1 MRNQMFLTVA
11 GREFGRRRGG
21 LLGVLFL
28 LLVLMASF
36 VSVAGAA
43 SVTASP
49 LGDVSRHEA
58 FTGQVRHAHAVDQ
71 PGRRAAMV
79 GALGIGADGELR
91 LRSGGSGVLTVSL
104 ARQVGTP
111 VRVAGQRVRIAVPRQ
126 YRAGSVKAAGWNCR
140 KRGTAVVC
148 GAARSVPAG
157 SLGPIEI
164 GLRAAGAGK
173 ATIAVDAT
181 WRQRHRRYS
190 TSGTARFRVRA
201 PMKLRAAPSATSV
214 LSPAPGLPAAP
225 IVLRAHLGRSAKGLP
240 VSYRWRQVCRG
251 RCARVDWLTPT
262 SGQASER
269 LATAQVRVPRVKRAT
284 RLRFAITARS
294 WRGTATATTSVLVRP
309 QANVRLR
316 SPKRLRLAH
325 PKRHRGAGAKADQQ
339 VTRALA
345 SVGTLGDAPA
355 TGARF
360 GEAADH
366 RATGGPAPRAEAG
379 FVVAAA
385 RSGGAAGSGSGSA
398 SSGAAAGAA
407 GSRGLVTRD
416 RFAPLDATAIA
427 ADANEDD
434 SFCSLWDD
442 GDEAAFEL
450 ADGTGVALGDATHSG
465 GDCDDDGATIKFTG
479 GTLEASDVVFVDLS
493 GSVTADGLRIRSGA
507 LRRPAGW
514 SDQLPAKLAI
524 ELPEAAA
531 FGAELGDDGWGSLRA
546 RVELDEGLELLP
558 LPAGWYFPKGESVL
572 AFEPLQG
579 VFNLHGV
586 ARAPKGSRG
595 EVRIEGSLEDGTS
608 TATVEAEDLAVLR
621 GTGTNAVALSGKGE
635 VTAEAGP
642 EGGTVSGSVYLATD
656 AGTPVRL
663 AGGVEVEDAVADW
676 DDDGIAL
683 GGKLRVQSK
692 NGSFEAQVDGS
703 FVSTSEWKLE
713 VGQTAPFV
721 LAEGVMLEGVHGLLG
736 RAGEDPFAI
745 ELSGTVAGWEP
756 SPQLSGVSV
765 TGRLTN
771 VCAEDAKNCKAGQV
785 RLAMEVRGKA
795 HVLSQT
801 IPWEGE
807 AEVNLKTM
815 ALRFSAGAKL
825 SEFGPAAL
833 ALTGVELRMTN
844 EGPQWCTAPGASASA
859 AAPGPTATPAASSSK
874 ATDAPEGDAAEP
886 DEAPGEL
893 TAAQELSFSV
903 TGDGR
908 VLSQPFRAQAELAS
922 SGYCLAGTFGEFRPD
937 GLTSAG
943 RPLIDN
949 ARLLYAT
956 RDAEANLAGSTIA
969 VKANQ
974 LRVAGDL
981 NLPVTEL
988 PQNLRDVLGGRNE
1001 LALTIAR
1008 SEGSFSLD
1016 GSATFNFARPIYMI
1030 GDAAHPDEA
1039 RLQARS
1045 AQLAF
1050 EFSSSSGLRLG
1061 LAARAALL
1069 TPANAAKNV
1078 PASTT
1083 PLFVAAGI
1091 DLGKPSVAVSAGVDT
1106 DDPAVKGGTVTN
1118 AFGQPELD
1126 VRKLVVAASLGADTS
1141 FGITA
1146 DATLPSSWTSSLGM
1160 QARAP
1165 TRVVFS
1171 ISQSNPCL
1179 ELAVGSPPPA
1189 DGSANPAPTVMRL
1202 GALSA
1207 SYAQIMVAPTGCRIG
1222 GTVPGTP
1229 ATVLEPGFGLG
1240 FDGQIGTAP
1249 VTFIASM
1256 RLEKLNFALK
1266 TKVRVG
1272 AFDAGPIRFRRTA
1285 LDLDIEAGERRKVDV
1300 AFSGG
1305 LDLGESNIDVDGRFF
1320 ADENRI
1326 SAALKGN
1333 GRLKLGGRTFAEGR
1347 IDAALD
1353 FSRQGG
1359 GWKAGTAKVD
1369 AQTRVLGSSVGLIF
1383 AYQDGTVQNA
1393 AGAFEYAAGAGP
1405 AQLRAGVLFAYAPD
1419 GVSLRGNG
1427 CDVGQLAATG
1437 DKQVLLRLCGGL
1449 TVGSLRRDLQMT
1461 VGLPQRYD
1469 FDLRVPRSEVG
1480 VYVASVYLE
1489 GSLQASL
1496 QLGLEAPRFW
1506 VRDGYARAGGCLKV
1520 VWWSK
1525 CADGINVDFKP
1536 STGRFEGTF
1545 LGFAVSWGSDSW
1557 RVAGAPGAEANE
1569 PQVGPADRVL
1579 LQQAAEVRL
1588 DQKAP
1593 GGGWRRNTYSP
1604 SRGLEVPASAVFDPD
1619 RRQITMLVPLP
1630 STLRGSVPK
1639 PALGYL
1645 LTFGGVAF
1653 DGSRPRTTSAAGGA
1667 RQIAYTSLSVARV
1680 SGGPGGTQSVAVER
1694 GGALTMGGDG
1704 LSLSWGAER
1713 DGPVP
1718 SAAESTL
1725 AGAVPRFV
1733 EDGLPLGVSL
1743 RFGAA
1748 EPSVE
1753 SRAALEKRLG

>member
-1 MRNQMFLTVA
+1 MRNPMFLTV
-11 GREFGRRRGG
+11 GRTDFVLRRAA
-21 LLGVLFL
+21 LLSVLS
-28 LLVLMASF
+28 LVVFASF
-36 VSVAGAA
+36 AAAFSSVARAA
-43 SVTASP
+43 SPSP
-49 LGDVSRHEA
+49 LGDVSRHAA
-58 FTGQVRHAHAVDQ
+58 FTDQARHAHAVDQ
-71 PGRRAAMV
+71 PGRRAAMI

-111 VRVAGQRVRIAVPRQ
+111 VRVADQRVRIAVPRQ
-126 YRAGSVKAAGWNCR
+126 YRAGSVEAPGWNCA
-140 KRGTAVVC
+140 KRRAKIAC
-148 GAARSVPAG
+148 GAQRNVVAG
-157 SLGPIEI
+157 SLGPIQV
-164 GLRAAGAGK
+164 GLRARGSGK
-173 ATIAVDAT
+173 AAIAIDAT
-181 WRQRHRRYS
+181 WRQHRHRYS
-190 TSGTARFRVRA
+190 AADTARFRVRA
-201 PMKLRAAPSATSV
+201 PIEVHAAPSAGSV
-214 LSPAPGLPAAP
+214 LSPAPGLHAAP
-225 IVLRAHLGRSAKGLP
+225 IVLRAHLGRSAEGLP
-240 VSYRWRQVCRG
+240 VTYRWHQVCRG
-251 RCARVDWLTPT
+251 KCPRVDWLTPT
-262 SGQASER
+262 SGEASER
-269 LATAQVRVPRVKRAT
+269 LATAQVRVPRVAHPT
-284 RLRFAITARS
+284 RLRFAVTARS
-294 WRGTATATTSVLVRP
+294 WRGTATATTSVLVHP
-309 QANVRLR
+309 QLNVRLR
-316 SPKRLRLAH
+316 SPKRLHLAK
-325 PKRHRGAGAKADQQ
+325 PQRRRGNGARTHRR
-339 VTRALA
+339 VTDALA
-345 SVGTLGDAPA
+345 AVGTLGDAPVS
-355 TGARF
+355 TPL
-360 GEAADH
+360 H
-366 RATGGPAPRAEAG
+366 RLIPR
-379 FVVAAA
+379 
-385 RSGGAAGSGSGSA
+385 
-398 SSGAAAGAA
+398 SS
-407 GSRGLVTRD
+407 
-416 RFAPLDATAIA
+416 FAPLDRRVATASA
-427 ADANEDD
+427 ADVNDDD
-434 SFCSLWDD
+434 SFCALWDD
-442 GDEAAFEL
+442 GDDAAFEL
-450 ADGTGVALGDATHSG
+450 ADGTAVALGDTTRSG
-465 GDCDDDGATIKFTG
+465 AGCDAENATIKFTG
-479 GTLEASDVVFVDLS
+479 GALESNGIAFVDLA
-493 GSVTADGLRIRSGA
+493 GTVTADGLRIRSGA
-507 LRRPAGW
+507 LQRPAGW
-514 SDQLPAKLAI
+514 SDQLPAKLSI

-531 FGAELGDDGWGSLRA
+531 FGAELGEEGWGSLRA
-546 RVELDEGLELLP
+546 RIELDEGLELLP
-558 LPAGWYFPKGESVL
+558 LPAGWHFPKGESIL

-579 VFNLHGV
+579 VFDLHGI

-595 EVRIEGSLEDGTS
+595 EVRIEGSLADGTS
-608 TATVEAEDLAVLR
+608 TATIEAEDLAVLR
-621 GTGTNAVALSGKGE
+621 GTGTNAVTLSGKGE
-635 VTAEAGP
+635 VSAEAGP
-642 EGGTVSGSVYLATD
+642 EGGTVSGSVHLATE

-676 DDDGIAL
+676 DEDGIAL

-692 NGSFEAQVDGS
+692 NGPFEAQVDGS

-713 VGQTAPFV
+713 VGQTAPFA
-721 LAEGVMLEGVHGLLG
+721 LAEGVTLNGVHGLLG
-736 RAGEDPFAI
+736 RTGEDPFAI
-745 ELSGTVAGWEP
+745 DLTGTVEGWEP
-756 SPQLSGVSV
+756 SPQLSGVNV

-771 VCAEDAKNCKAGQV
+771 VCAEDAKSCKAGQV
-785 RLAMEVRGKA
+785 RLAMEVHGKA

-815 ALRFSAGAKL
+815 ALRFSAGAEL
-825 SEFGPAAL
+825 SEFGPEAL
-833 ALTGVELRMTN
+833 SLTSVQLRMTN
-844 EGPQWCTAPGASASA
+844 DGPQWCKAPGASASS
-859 AAPGPTATPAASSSK
+859 ATPAPE
-874 ATDAPEGDAAEP
+874 APEGEGAKAE
-886 DEAPGEL
+886 ESGGEL

-908 VLSQPFRAQAELAS
+908 VLGQPFRAQAELAA

-937 GLTSAG
+937 GLTSDG

-956 RDAEANLAGSTIA
+956 RDAEATLAGSTIA

-981 NLPVTEL
+981 NLPVSEL
-988 PQNLRDVLGGRNE
+988 PQSLRDVLGGRNE

-1008 SEGSFSLD
+1008 SEGSFSLT

-1061 LAARAALL
+1061 LSGRAALL
-1069 TPANAAKNV
+1069 TPANAAKGI

-1106 DDPAVKGGTVTN
+1106 EDPGIKGGTVTN

-1126 VRKLVVAASLGADTS
+1126 VRKMVVAASLGADTS

-1146 DATLPSSWTSSLGM
+1146 DATLPGSWTSSLGM
-1160 QARAP
+1160 QSRAP

-1189 DGSANPAPTVMRL
+1189 DGSTNPAPTVIKL

-1272 AFDAGPIRFRRTA
+1272 AFDAGPVRFRRTS
-1285 LDLDIEAGERRKVDV
+1285 LDLDIEAGERRKVDI

-1359 GWKAGTAKVD
+1359 GWKAGSARVD
-1369 AQTRVLGSSVGLIF
+1369 AQTTVLGSSVGVIF

-1419 GVSLRGNG
+1419 GVSLRGDG
-1427 CDVGQLAATG
+1427 CNVGQLAASG

-1469 FDLRVPRSEVG
+1469 FDLRIPRTEVG
-1480 VYVASVYLE
+1480 IYVASVYFE
-1489 GSLQASL
+1489 GALQASL

-1506 VRDGYARAGGCLKV
+1506 VRDGYARAGGCVKV

-1525 CADGINVDFKP
+1525 CADGVSVDFKP
-1536 STGRFEGTF
+1536 STGRFEGYF
-1545 LGFAVSWGSDSW
+1545 LGFPVSWGSDSW
-1557 RVAGAPGAEANE
+1557 RVAGAPGAEAGE
-1569 PQVGPADRVL
+1569 PQVGPGDRVF
-1579 LQQAAEVRL
+1579 LQNASEVRI

-1593 GGGWRRNTYSP
+1593 GGAWRRNAYSP
-1604 SRGLEVPASAVFDPD
+1604 SRGLELPASAVFDPD

-1630 STLRGSVPK
+1630 SSLRGSVPK

-1645 LTFGGVAF
+1645 LSFDGVAY
-1653 DGSRPRTTSAAGGA
+1653 DGSRPRTSAAGGE
-1667 RQIAYTSLSVARV
+1667 RQIAYTSVSVARV
-1680 SGGPGGTQSVAVER
+1680 SGGPAGTQSVNLER
-1694 GGALTMGGDG
+1694 GGSLTMGGDG
-1704 LSLSWGAER
+1704 LSLTWSAER
-1713 DGPVP
+1713 DGPIP
-1718 SAAESTL
+1718 SAAESAL
-1725 AGAVPRFV
+1725 AGSVPKFV
-1733 EDGLPLGVSL
+1733 EDGLPLGISL
-1743 RFGAA
+1743 RLGPG
-1748 EPSVE
+1748 EPTVE
-1753 SRAALEKRLG
+1753 SRAALEKRLS

>member
-1 MRNQMFLTVA
+1 MRNEMFLTVA
-11 GREFGRRRGG
+11 ARTSRRRAG
-21 LLGVLFL
+21 LLAVLS
-28 LLVLMASF
+28 LVLLASLAASF
-36 VSVAGAA
+36 ASVAGAA
-43 SVTASP
+43 SPSP
-49 LGDVSRHEA
+49 LGDVSRHAA
-58 FTGQVRHAHAVDQ
+58 FTDQSRHAHAVDQ
-71 PGRRAAMV
+71 PGRRAAMI
-79 GALGIGADGELR
+79 GALGVGADGELR

-111 VRVAGQRVRIAVPRQ
+111 VRVADQRVRIAVPRQ
-126 YRAGSVKAAGWNCR
+126 YRAGSVRAPGWNCA
-140 KRGTAVVC
+140 KRGDGKRRAAVVC
-148 GAARSVPAG
+148 GASRNVVAG
-157 SLGPIEI
+157 SLGPIAL
-164 GLRAAGAGK
+164 GLRAAGSGK
-173 ATIAVDAT
+173 AAIGIDAT
-181 WRQRHRRYS
+181 WRQRRHRYS
-190 TSGTARFRVRA
+190 ASATARFRVRE
-201 PMKLRAAPSATSV
+201 PMKLRAAPSAAKV

-225 IVLRAHLGRSAKGLP
+225 IVLRAHLGASAKGLP
-240 VSYRWRQVCRG
+240 VSYRWHQVCG
-251 RCARVDWLTPT
+251 KRCPRVDWLTPT
-262 SGQASER
+262 SGEASET
-269 LATAQVRVPRVKRAT
+269 LATAQVRVPRVRRPT
-284 RLRFAITARS
+284 RLRFAVTARS
-294 WRGTATATTSVLVRP
+294 WRGAATATTSVLVRP
-309 QANVRLR
+309 QSNVRLR
-316 SPKRLRLAH
+316 SPKRLKLAK
-325 PKRHRGAGAKADQQ
+325 PNRRRGNGAKTHARIAQ
-339 VTRALA
+339 ALA
-345 SVGTLGDAPA
+345 SVGTLGGSSSP
-355 TGARF
+355 
-360 GEAADH
+360 
-366 RATGGPAPRAEAG
+366 
-379 FVVAAA
+379 VVTHQLI
-385 RSGGAAGSGSGSA
+385 
-398 SSGAAAGAA
+398 
-407 GSRGLVTRD
+407 SRN
-416 RFAPLDATAIA
+416 RFAPLDLTASE
-427 ADANEDD
+427 ANDD
-434 SFCSLWDD
+434 VSFCSLWDD
-442 GDEAAFEL
+442 GDDAAFEL
-450 ADGTGVALGDATHSG
+450 EDGTAVALGDATRSG
-465 GDCDDDGATIKFTG
+465 TDCEADGAAIKFTG
-479 GTLEASDVVFVDLS
+479 GSLEASGIAFVDLA
-493 GSVTADGLRIRSGA
+493 GSVTADGLRVRSGA
-507 LRRPAGW
+507 LQRPAGW
-514 SDQLPAKLAI
+514 SDQLPAKLGI
-524 ELPEAAA
+524 DLPDAAA
-531 FGAELGDDGWGSLRA
+531 FGAELGDDGWGPLRA
-546 RVELDEGLELLP
+546 RIELDQGLELLP
-558 LPAGWYFPKGESVL
+558 LPAGWKFPKGESIL
-572 AFEPLQG
+572 AFEPLRG
-579 VFNLHGV
+579 AFNLHGV

-621 GTGTNAVALSGKGE
+621 GTGSDAVALSGKGE
-635 VTAEAGP
+635 ITSEPGP
-642 EGGTVSGSVYLATD
+642 DGGTTSGSIHLATD
-656 AGTPVRL
+656 AGTPVLL
-663 AGGVEVEDAVADW
+663 AGGVEVEDATADW
-676 DDDGIAL
+676 DEDGIAL

-692 NGSFEAQVDGS
+692 NGPFEAQVDGS

-721 LAEGVMLEGVHGLLG
+721 LAEGVTLEGVHGLLG
-736 RAGEDPFAI
+736 RAPKVDDEAEGGKAGTGFAI
-745 ELSGTVAGWEP
+745 DLTGTVAGWEP

-771 VCAEDAKNCKAGQV
+771 VCAEDAKGCKAGQV

-795 HVLSQT
+795 RVLSQS

-815 ALRFSAGAKL
+815 ALRFSAGAEL
-825 SEFGPAAL
+825 AEFGPSAL
-833 ALTGVELRMTN
+833 SLTGVQLRMTN
-844 EGPQWCTAPGASASA
+844 EGPQWCKAPGASASTAVA
-859 AAPGPTATPAASSSK
+859 ATGGPAKEGAATGAEALAKDGAA
-874 ATDAPEGDAAEP
+874 TGDAAEA

-893 TAAQELSFSV
+893 ESHQELSFSV
-903 TGDGR
+903 TADGR
-908 VLSQPFRAQAELAS
+908 ILGQPFRAQAELGS
-922 SGYCLAGTFGEFRPD
+922 SGYCLAGTFGEFSPD
-937 GLTSAG
+937 GLSSAG

-956 RDAEANLAGSTIA
+956 RDAEATLAGQTVA

-981 NLPVTEL
+981 NLPVGQL
-988 PQNLRDVLGGRNE
+988 PENLRDVLGGRNE

-1030 GDAAHPDEA
+1030 GDAAHPDQA

-1061 LAARAALL
+1061 LSGRAALL
-1069 TPANAAKNV
+1069 TPANAAKGI

-1106 DDPAVKGGTVTN
+1106 DDPGVKGGTVYN

-1141 FGITA
+1141 FGISA

-1160 QARAP
+1160 QSRAP

-1189 DGSANPAPTVMRL
+1189 DGSANPAPTVMKL

-1207 SYAQIMVAPTGCRIG
+1207 SYAQIEIAPTGCRIG

-1229 ATVLEPGFGLG
+1229 ATVLDPGFGLG

-1272 AFDAGPIRFRRTA
+1272 AFDAGPVRFRRTA
-1285 LDLDIEAGERRKVDV
+1285 LDLDIEAGERRKVDI

-1347 IDAALD
+1347 IDAAVD

-1369 AQTRVLGSSVGLIF
+1369 AQTRVLGSSVGVIF

-1419 GVSLRGNG
+1419 GVSLRGDG
-1427 CDVGQLAATG
+1427 CNVGQLAASG

-1461 VGLPQRYD
+1461 VGLPQRYG
-1469 FDLRVPRSEVG
+1469 FDLRIPRTEVG
-1480 VYVASVYLE
+1480 IYVASVYFE

-1506 VRDGYARAGGCLKV
+1506 VRDGYARAGGCVKV
-1520 VWWSK
+1520 VWWSR
-1525 CADGINVDFKP
+1525 CADGVSVDFKP
-1536 STGRFEGTF
+1536 ATGRFEGSF
-1545 LGFAVSWGSDSW
+1545 LGFPVSWGSDSW
-1557 RVAGAPGAEANE
+1557 RVAGAPGAEAAE
-1569 PQVGPADRVL
+1569 PQVGPGDRVF
-1579 LQQAAEVRL
+1579 LQGTSEVRL

-1593 GGGWRRNTYSP
+1593 GGAWRRNAYSP
-1604 SRGLEVPASAVFDPD
+1604 SRGLEIPPSVVFDPD

-1630 STLRGSVPK
+1630 ANLRGSVTK

-1645 LTFGGVAF
+1645 LTFGGVAY
-1653 DGSRPRTTSAAGGA
+1653 DGSRPRTTPSGGA
-1667 RQIAYTSLSVARV
+1667 RQIAYTSMSVARV

-1694 GGALTMGGDG
+1694 GGSLTMGGDG
-1704 LSLSWGAER
+1704 LSLTWLAER
-1713 DGPVP
+1713 DGPIP
-1718 SAAESTL
+1718 SAAESAL
-1725 AGAVPRFV
+1725 AGSVPRFV

-1743 RFGAA
+1743 RLAPG
-1748 EPSVE
+1748 EPSAE
-1753 SRAALEKRLG
+1753 SRAALEKRLS